1 MTFFSKHIDD
11 VEDMYKS
18 IYNTYRERVFHY
30 IKGKVKNRNDIRDI
44 AQNVFF
50 HLWEYKE
57 SLGGAN
63 TENIIFKTCNQE
75 ISKFFKTQR
84 KHVFENDHA
93 IPETP
98 DDAVDQLDSKLKKE
112 QQLQAVQDSIELLPA
127 SSKKMFTMNI
137 LEGVSQQKIA
147 AQLNLPK
154 KTVQKQISKA
164 LIFLKDFH
172 KNT

>member
-1 MTFFSKHIDD
+1 
-11 VEDMYKS
+11 MYKS

-30 IKGKVKNRNDIRDI
+30 IRGKVKDRNDIRDI

-75 ISKFFKTQR
+75 ISKFFKTHR
-84 KHVFENDHA
+84 RYVFENNYN

-98 DDAVDQLDSKLKKE
+98 DDAVDQLDSKLIKE
-112 QQLQAVQDSIELLPA
+112 QQLQAMQDSIELLPI
-127 SSKKMFTMNI
+127 SSKKMFTMNK
-137 LEGVSQQKIA
+137 LEGVTQEKIA
-147 AQLNLPK
+147 VQLNLPK
-154 KTVQKQISKA
+154 KIVQKQISEA
-164 LIFLKDFH
+164 LIFLKNLH
-172 KNT
+172 KNS

>member
-1 MTFFSKHIDD
+1 MTFFSNHIID

-57 SLGGAN
+57 SLGGTN
-63 TENIIFKTCNQE
+63 TESIIFKTCNQE

-127 SSKKMFTMNI
+127 SSKKMFTMNK
-137 LEGVSQQKIA
+137 LDGVTQQKIA
-147 AQLNLPK
+147 AELNLPK
-154 KTVQKQISKA
+154 KTVQKQISEA
-164 LIFLKDFH
+164 LIFLQNFH
-172 KNT
+172 KNS

>member
-1 MTFFSKHIDD
+1 MTFFSKHITD

-18 IYNTYRERVFHY
+18 IYNTYRERVFQY
-30 IKGKVKNRNDIRDI
+30 IRGKVKDRNDIRDI

-50 HLWEYKE
+50 HLWEYRE

-84 KHVFENDHA
+84 KHVFEKNYN

-98 DDAVDQLDSKLKKE
+98 DDAVDQLDSKLIKE
-112 QQLQAVQDSIELLPA
+112 QQLQAMQDSIELLPT
-127 SSKKMFTMNI
+127 SSKKMFTMNK
-137 LEGVSQQKIA
+137 LEGVTQEKIA
-147 AQLNLPK
+147 VQLNLSK
-154 KTVQKQISKA
+154 KIVQKQISDA
-164 LIFLKDFH
+164 LVFLQNFH
-172 KNT
+172 KNS

>member
-1 MTFFSKHIDD
+1 
-11 VEDMYKS
+11 MYKS

-30 IKGKVKNRNDIRDI
+30 INGKVKDRNDIRDI

-84 KHVFENDHA
+84 KHIFENNYN
-93 IPETP
+93 ISETP
-98 DDAVDQLDSKLKKE
+98 DDAVDQLNSKLIKE
-112 QQLQAVQDSIELLPA
+112 QQLQAMQDSIELLPT
-127 SSKKMFTMNI
+127 SSKKMFTMNK
-137 LEGVSQQKIA
+137 LEGVTQEKIA
-147 AQLNLPK
+147 VQLNLSK
-154 KTVQKQISKA
+154 KIVQKQISEA
-164 LIFLKDFH
+164 LIFLQNFH
-172 KNT
+172 KNS

>member
-1 MTFFSKHIDD
+1 MTFFSKHIID

-30 IKGKVKNRNDIRDI
+30 INGKVKDRNDIRDI
-44 AQNVFF
+44 VQNVFF

-84 KHVFENDHA
+84 KHIFENNYN

-98 DDAVDQLDSKLKKE
+98 DDAVDQLDSKLIKE
-112 QQLQAVQDSIELLPA
+112 QQLQAMQDSIELLPT
-127 SSKKMFTMNI
+127 SSKKMFTMNK
-137 LEGVSQQKIA
+137 LEGVTQEKIA
-147 AQLNLPK
+147 VQLNLSK
-154 KTVQKQISKA
+154 KIVQKQISEA
-164 LIFLKDFH
+164 LIFLQNFH
-172 KNT
+172 KNS

>member
-1 MTFFSKHIDD
+1 MTFFSNHIID

-127 SSKKMFTMNI
+127 SSKKMFTMNK

-154 KTVQKQISKA
+154 NLCKNK
-164 LIFLKDFH
+164 FLKH
-172 KNT
+172 